1 MSEVGSQHTINR
13 ESINP
18 VFLASEIYGKRY
30 ALVDRYGP
38 FTYSHLKYYSTRLK
52 HDILTIKNDSSQ
64 KTANLNGQKVAFL
77 CENDISYLVS
87 LFGIWRAGG
96 VAVPLSKSHPQS
108 ELQYFIEDSQSSL
121 VLSSDNYQNVLQPI
135 AEKLNIPNKIV
146 KENDFVGENF
156 DVATIEAFQSTP
168 DDLAYEDKVK
178 KNEYKDEPAMIVY
191 TSGTTGKPKGVLM
204 THGNLYSMMADM
216 IEAWKWTPDD
226 VILHVLPLHHVHGI
240 VNALLTPLLCGAT
253 CIILPSFEPSK
264 VWECLIN
271 GYKTQ
276 NGGKFDI
283 NLFMAVPTI
292 YAKLIK
298 YYECNLG
305 RDDWYEAKDVKKAC
319 SDRIRLMVSGS
330 AALPQPI
337 LEKWQDIT
345 GHTLL
350 ERYGM
355 TETGMVLTNPLE
367 GERIPGC
374 VGNPFP
380 GVRVCIS
387 KPNEHTDNKKDII
400 VEGDVHKT
408 TVMKGM
414 EEEQGELMVKSPS
427 VFKEYWNRPEATRE
441 AFTADGWFKTGDTA
455 IFSNGVYK
463 IVGRTSVDIIKSG
476 GYKISAL
483 DIERHLLAHPD
494 IADCAVVGLPDET
507 WGERVASVIVFT
519 EGKQMTLEELRT
531 WAKNVMP
538 PYQMPS
544 IMKSLDVMPRNA
556 MGKVNKKEIIK
567 TVFAEFLDR

>member
-1 MSEVGSQHTINR
+1 MLQQVSRIHPLLIRSQKRLNKLLYVNSTSYSSYTICKRYLSEVGSQHTINR

-253 CIILPSFEPSK
+253 CIILPSFEPS
-264 VWECLIN
+264 V
-271 GYKTQ
+271 
-276 NGGKFDI
+276 
-283 NLFMAVPTI
+283 
-292 YAKLIK
+292 
-298 YYECNLG
+298 
-305 RDDWYEAKDVKKAC
+305 
-319 SDRIRLMVSGS
+319 
-330 AALPQPI
+330 
-337 LEKWQDIT
+337 
-345 GHTLL
+345 
-350 ERYGM
+350 GM
-355 TETGMVLTNPLE
+355 FN
-367 GERIPGC
+367 
-374 VGNPFP
+374 
-380 GVRVCIS
+380 
-387 KPNEHTDNKKDII
+387 
-400 VEGDVHKT
+400 
-408 TVMKGM
+408 
-414 EEEQGELMVKSPS
+414 
-427 VFKEYWNRPEATRE
+427 
-441 AFTADGWFKTGDTA
+441 
-455 IFSNGVYK
+455 
-463 IVGRTSVDIIKSG
+463 
-476 GYKISAL
+476 
-483 DIERHLLAHPD
+483 
-494 IADCAVVGLPDET
+494 
-507 WGERVASVIVFT
+507 
-519 EGKQMTLEELRT
+519 
-531 WAKNVMP
+531 
-538 PYQMPS
+538 
-544 IMKSLDVMPRNA
+544 
-556 MGKVNKKEIIK
+556 
-567 TVFAEFLDR
+567 